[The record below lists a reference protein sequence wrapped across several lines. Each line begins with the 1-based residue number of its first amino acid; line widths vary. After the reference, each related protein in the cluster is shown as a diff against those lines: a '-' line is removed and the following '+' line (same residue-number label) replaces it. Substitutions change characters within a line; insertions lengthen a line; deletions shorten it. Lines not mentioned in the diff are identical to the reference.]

1 MGPKASSTPRI
12 VAMTR
17 DDAPAVS
24 MFIQRV
30 PRGEYLFLKEDI
42 GNPMVVDSWRTRRGF
57 QVFIAY
63 VGVEVA
69 ALLAVV
75 PGLGW
80 SAHVGELRLVVDPAW
95 RGQGIGAAL
104 ARRGL
109 EAAVASG
116 LVKLT
121 TEVLADQTG
130 VINLFNGLGF
140 VGEALFTDQA
150 RDNDGQLHDVLV
162 LAHPVIDTWASVTA
176 LGIGD
181 DEGSVR

>member
-1 MGPKASSTPRI
+1 MGQEASTIPRI
-12 VAMTR
+12 VEMTS

-24 MFIQRV
+24 TFIQRV

-42 GNPMVVDSWRTRRGF
+42 GNPMVVDRWRTRRGC
-57 QVFIAY
+57 QVLIAY
-63 VGVEVA
+63 VGAEVA

-95 RGQGIGAAL
+95 RGKGIGATL

-109 EAAVASG
+109 QAAVASG

-150 RDNDGQLHDVLV
+150 RDDDGQLHDVLV

-181 DEGSVR
+181 KQDAPR